1 MQARMK
7 FRTLLTAMVVSL
19 ALPAWALRFVT
30 EDSPPFS
37 MTENDEVTGISSLIV
52 REALKR
58 SSIDGHFQILP
69 WARAQFLA
77 RKQAD
82 TCMYSAVRTP
92 QREPH
97 YLWIG
102 PLAEDQIAL
111 FARQGS
117 PVQLTSLADA
127 RRYRVGSYIGDAYG
141 NYVESQGVPLDRAST
156 DANNLP
162 KLMSG
167 HIELWVAGSM
177 VGTYRA
183 RQAGLGDRVRLALVV
198 PTSDSRITQV
208 WLACN
213 LGMDRPVFNKLRDAV
228 NSVRQDG
235 TAAAIAARYK

>member
-1 MQARMK
+1 MK
-7 FRTLLTAMVVSL
+7 LNTLLTALFVSL

-37 MTENDEVTGISSLIV
+37 MIENGEVSGMSSLIV
-52 REALKR
+52 REALRR
-58 SSIDGHFQILP
+58 SGLEGHFQILP

-77 RKQAD
+77 RKQSD

-92 QREPH
+92 EREPY

-111 FARQGS
+111 FARQDS
-117 PVQLTSLADA
+117 PVKLASLADA

-167 HIELWVAGSM
+167 HIELWVAGLT

-183 RQAGLGDRVRLALVV
+183 RQAGFGDRVRLVLTV

-213 LGMDRPVFNKLRDAV
+213 LGMDRPIFNKLRDAV